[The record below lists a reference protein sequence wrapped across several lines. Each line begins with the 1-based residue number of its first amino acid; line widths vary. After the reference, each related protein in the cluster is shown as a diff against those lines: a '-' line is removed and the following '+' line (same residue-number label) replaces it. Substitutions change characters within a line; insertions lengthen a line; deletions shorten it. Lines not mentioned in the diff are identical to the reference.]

1 MKKMRLI
8 KCLFGTL
15 LLVCLMSCSKDSDGN
30 NTPEIP
36 QEEDRYY
43 VKYEMQANP
52 WNSQAVWST
61 TVSCLG
67 DKELLI

>member
-36 QEEDRYY
+36 KEEDRYY
-43 VKYEMQANP
+43 VK
-52 WNSQAVWST
+52 SL
-61 TVSCLG
+61 VSR
-67 DKELLI
+67 